1 MLLFLKKIQKLIYL
15 IFLSNIKY
23 ARWLGVKIGNDC
35 RLVGVVKFG
44 SEPYL
49 VSIGNHVSITSSSF
63 ITHDGGLWVFREN
76 HPNIDLIKPIKIGN
90 NVFIG
95 SNSTI
100 LPGIT
105 IGNNVIVGANSVV
118 TKDLESGFIY
128 AGIPAKKIKSIEEY
142 WKKNSSDF
150 INTKQL
156 NSRNKK
162 IFLKQKYNL

>member
-142 WKKNSSDF
+142 WKKNSSAF

>member
-105 IGNNVIVGANSVV
+105 IGNNVIVGANSMV

-150 INTKQL
+150 IKTKQL
-156 NSRNKK
+156 NPRNKK